1 MGVFDEED
9 RESSPFKQK
18 THKNNVA
25 LELLNDS
32 ESDLSEC
39 EVKSEQRIL
48 DEYKQ

>member
-1 MGVFDEED
+1 MGIFDEED
-9 RESSPFKQK
+9 RESSPLKPK

-39 EVKSEQRIL
+39 EVKSERLIL
-48 DEYKQ
+48 EEYKQ